1 VSRFSTD
8 LDRAPVITP
17 FWWGLGHLTLMP
29 AAYGFFRLS
38 VTGRDNIPASGA
50 VLIVCNHISQ
60 ADPVILGV
68 AAVPRKS
75 YYFAKAELFR
85 VPFLRGYVNR
95 MGAFPVERGGADR
108 RALRLSREVLSR
120 GDMLLMFPEGTRFT
134 DGRLRPGLSG
144 AGSLALIPGVT
155 VIPAAIWGSHR
166 LGHKTRV
173 AFGAPL
179 DMSDVDGGSRAARS
193 RQAVD
198 RLMAAIAALIPVAG
212 GPRTEPPGHIDG
224 APGG

>member
-1 VSRFSTD
+1 MRFATD
-8 LDRAPVITP
+8 LDRAPVVTR
-17 FWWGLGHLTLMP
+17 FWWVLGHLTLMP
-29 AAYGFFRLS
+29 AAYGLFRLS
-38 VTGRDNIPASGA
+38 VAGRRNIPDAGP

-60 ADPVILGV
+60 ADPVVLGV
-68 AAVPRKS
+68 AATPRKS

-85 VPFLRGYVNR
+85 VPFLRGYINR

-108 RALRLSREVLSR
+108 RALRLSREVLAR
-120 GDMLLMFPEGTRFT
+120 GDMLLMFPEGSRFT

-155 VIPAAIWGSHR
+155 VIPAAIWGTHR

-173 AFGAPL
+173 TFGAPI
-179 DMSDVDGGSRAARS
+179 DMSDIDGGSRAARS

-198 RLMAAIAALIPVAG
+198 RMMAAIAGLIPASG
-212 GPRTEPPGHIDG
+212 GPETEPPGHIDG
-224 APGG
+224 

>member
-1 VSRFSTD
+1 MRFTTD
-8 LDRAPVITP
+8 LDRAPVITR
-17 FWWGLGHLTLMP
+17 FWWVLGHLTLLP

-85 VPFLRGYVNR
+85 VPFLRGYVYR

-120 GDMLLMFPEGTRFT
+120 GDMLLMFPEGSRFT

-144 AGSLALIPGVT
+144 AGSLALDPGVT
-155 VIPAAIWGSHR
+155 VIPAAIWGTHR
-166 LGHKTRV
+166 FGRKGRV
-173 AFGAPL
+173 VFGPPMDL
-179 DMSDVDGGSRAARS
+179 SDIDGGPRAARS

-198 RLMAAIAALIPVAG
+198 RMMAAIAGLIPAAG
-212 GPRTEPPGHIDG
+212 GPPTTPPGHIDG
-224 APGG
+224 

>member
-1 VSRFSTD
+1 MRFSTD
-8 LDRAPVITP
+8 LDRAPVVTR
-17 FWWGLGHLTLMP
+17 FWWVLGHLTLLP
-29 AAYGFFRLS
+29 IAYVFFRLS
-38 VTGRDNIPASGA
+38 VSGREHIPPDGP

-108 RALRLSREVLSR
+108 RALRLSREVLAR
-120 GDMLLMFPEGTRFT
+120 GDVLMMFPEGRRFT

-173 AFGAPL
+173 AFGPP
-179 DMSDVDGGSRAARS
+179 VDLSEVNGVARAARS

-198 RLMAAIAALIPVAG
+198 RMMAAIAALIPAAG
-212 GPRTEPPGHIDG
+212 GPATTPPGHVDG
-224 APGG
+224 

>member
-1 VSRFSTD
+1 MRFSTD
-8 LDRAPVITP
+8 LDRAPVVTR
-17 FWWGLGHLTLMP
+17 FWWVLGHLTLLP
-29 AAYGFFRLS
+29 VAYVFYRLS
-38 VTGRDNIPASGA
+38 VSGKEHIPPDGP

-108 RALRLSREVLSR
+108 RALRLSREVLAR
-120 GDMLLMFPEGTRFT
+120 GDMLLMFPEGRRFT

-173 AFGAPL
+173 AFGPPVDL
-179 DMSDVDGGSRAARS
+179 SGVDGVARAARS

-198 RLMAAIAALIPVAG
+198 RMMAAIAALIPAAG
-212 GPRTEPPGHIDG
+212 GPATTPPGHIDG
-224 APGG
+224 

>member
-1 VSRFSTD
+1 MRFSTD
-8 LDRAPVITP
+8 LDRAPVVTR
-17 FWWGLGHLTLMP
+17 FWWVLGHLTLLP
-29 AAYGFFRLS
+29 VAYGFFRLS
-38 VTGRDNIPASGA
+38 VSGREHIPPDGP

-108 RALRLSREVLSR
+108 RALRLSREVLAR
-120 GDMLLMFPEGTRFT
+120 GDVLMMFPEGRRFT

-155 VIPAAIWGSHR
+155 VVPAAIWGSHR

-173 AFGAPL
+173 AFGPPVDL
-179 DMSDVDGGSRAARS
+179 SGVDGVARAARS

-198 RLMAAIAALIPVAG
+198 RMMAAIAALIPAAG
-212 GPRTEPPGHIDG
+212 GPATTPPGHIDG
-224 APGG
+224 

>member
-1 VSRFSTD
+1 MRWSTD
-8 LDRAPVITP
+8 LDRAPVVTR
-17 FWWGLGHLTLMP
+17 FWWVLGHLTLMP
-29 AAYGFFRLS
+29 AVYGIFRLS
-38 VTGRDNIPASGA
+38 VRGREHIPAEGP
-50 VLIVCNHISQ
+50 VLVVSNHISQ

-85 VPFLRGYVNR
+85 IPFLRGYIHR

-120 GDMLLMFPEGTRFT
+120 GDMLLMFPEGSRFT

-144 AGSLALIPGVT
+144 AGSLALDEGVT

-166 LGHKTRV
+166 LGRKARV
-173 AFGAPL
+173 VFGPPL
-179 DMSDVDGGSRAARS
+179 DLSDVDGGSRAARS

-198 RLMAAIAALIPVAG
+198 RMMAAIAALIPRAG
-212 GPRTEPPGHIDG
+212 GPVTTPPGHVDG
-224 APGG
+224 

>member
-1 VSRFSTD
+1 MRFSTD
-8 LDRAPVITP
+8 LDRAPVVTR
-17 FWWGLGHLTLMP
+17 FWWVLGHLTLLP
-29 AAYGFFRLS
+29 IAYVFFRLS
-38 VTGRDNIPASGA
+38 VSGREHIPPDGP

-108 RALRLSREVLSR
+108 RALRLSREVLAR
-120 GDMLLMFPEGTRFT
+120 GDVLMMFPEGRRFT

-173 AFGAPL
+173 AFGPP
-179 DMSDVDGGSRAARS
+179 VDLSEVNGVARAARS
-193 RQAVD
+193 RQAVN
-198 RLMAAIAALIPVAG
+198 RMMAAIAALIPAAG
-212 GPRTEPPGHIDG
+212 GPATTPPGHIDG
-224 APGG
+224 

>member
-1 VSRFSTD
+1 MRFRTD
-8 LDRAPVITP
+8 LDTAPVVTR
-17 FWWGLGHLTLMP
+17 FWWWFGHLTLLP
-29 AAYGFFRLS
+29 GVYAIFRLS
-38 VTGRDNIPASGA
+38 IRGRHHIPAEGP

-60 ADPVILGV
+60 ADPVIIGV

-85 VPFLRGYVNR
+85 VPFLRGYVYR

-108 RALRLSREVLSR
+108 RALRLSREILSR
-120 GDMLLMFPEGTRFT
+120 GDMLLMFPEGKRYT

-166 LGHKTRV
+166 FGHKARV
-173 AFGAPL
+173 AFGPPL
-179 DMSDVDGGSRAARS
+179 DMSDIDDGPRAARS
-193 RQAVD
+193 RRAVD
-198 RLMAAIAALIPVAG
+198 RMMAAIAGLIPEAG
-212 GPRTEPPGHIDG
+212 GPVTEPPGHIDG
-224 APGG
+224 EPNG

>member
-1 VSRFSTD
+1 MRFTTD
-8 LDRAPVITP
+8 LDRAPVVTP
-17 FWWGLGHLTLMP
+17 FWWVLGHLTLMP
-29 AAYGFFRLS
+29 WAYVGFRLA
-38 VTGRDNIPASGA
+38 VLGRENIPEDGP

-75 YYFAKAELFR
+75 YYFAKAELFK
-85 VPFLRGYVNR
+85 VPFLRGYVSR

-108 RALRLSREVLSR
+108 RALRLSREILSR
-120 GDMLLMFPEGTRFT
+120 GDMLLMFPEGSRFT

-155 VIPAAIWGSHR
+155 VIPAAIWGSHK
-166 LGHKTRV
+166 LGHKARV
-173 AFGAPL
+173 AFGPPL
-179 DMSDVDGGSRAARS
+179 DLSDIDGGSRAGRS

-198 RLMAAIAALIPVAG
+198 RMMAAIAGLIPVAG
-212 GPRTEPPGHIDG
+212 GPQTEPPGHIDG
-224 APGG
+224 EPNG

>member
-1 VSRFSTD
+1 
-8 LDRAPVITP
+8 
-17 FWWGLGHLTLMP
+17 
-29 AAYGFFRLS
+29 
-38 VTGRDNIPASGA
+38 

-108 RALRLSREVLSR
+108 RALRLSREVLAR
-120 GDMLLMFPEGTRFT
+120 GDVLMMFPEGRRFT

-173 AFGAPL
+173 AFGPPVDL
-179 DMSDVDGGSRAARS
+179 SGVDGVARAARS

-198 RLMAAIAALIPVAG
+198 RMMAAIAALIPAAG
-212 GPRTEPPGHIDG
+212 GPATTPPGHIDG
-224 APGG
+224 

>member
-1 VSRFSTD
+1 MRFSTD
-8 LDRAPVITP
+8 LDRAPVVTR
-17 FWWGLGHLTLMP
+17 FWWVLGHLTLLP
-29 AAYGFFRLS
+29 IAYVFFRLS
-38 VTGRDNIPASGA
+38 VSGREHIPPDGP

-108 RALRLSREVLSR
+108 RALRLSREVLAR
-120 GDMLLMFPEGTRFT
+120 GDVLMMFPEGRRFT

-173 AFGAPL
+173 AFGPP
-179 DMSDVDGGSRAARS
+179 VDLSEVNGVARAARS

-198 RLMAAIAALIPVAG
+198 RMMAAIAALIPAAG
-212 GPRTEPPGHIDG
+212 GPATTPPGHIDG
-224 APGG
+224 

>member
-1 VSRFSTD
+1 
-8 LDRAPVITP
+8 
-17 FWWGLGHLTLMP
+17 
-29 AAYGFFRLS
+29 
-38 VTGRDNIPASGA
+38 
-50 VLIVCNHISQ
+50 
-60 ADPVILGV
+60 
-68 AAVPRKS
+68 
-75 YYFAKAELFR
+75 
-85 VPFLRGYVNR
+85 
-95 MGAFPVERGGADR
+95 
-108 RALRLSREVLSR
+108 
-120 GDMLLMFPEGTRFT
+120 
-134 DGRLRPGLSG
+134 
-144 AGSLALIPGVT
+144 VT

>member
-1 VSRFSTD
+1 MRFSTD
-8 LDRAPVITP
+8 LDRAPVVTP
-17 FWWGLGHLTLMP
+17 FWWILGHLTLMP

-38 VTGRDNIPASGA
+38 VSGKEHLPESGP

-85 VPFLRGYVNR
+85 VPFLRGYINR

-108 RALRLSREVLSR
+108 RALRLAREVLAR
-120 GDMLLMFPEGTRFT
+120 GDMLLMFPEGRRFT

-144 AGSLALIPGVT
+144 PGSLALTPEVT
-155 VIPAAIWGSHR
+155 VIPAAIWGTHR

-173 AFGAPL
+173 TFGPPL
-179 DMSDVDGGSRAARS
+179 DLSGVDGGSRAARS

-198 RLMAAIAALIPVAG
+198 RIMAAIAGLIPASG
-212 GPRTEPPGHIDG
+212 GPHTEPPGHIDG
-224 APGG
+224 

>member
-1 VSRFSTD
+1 MRFSTD
-8 LDRAPVITP
+8 LDRAPVVTR
-17 FWWGLGHLTLMP
+17 FWWVLGHLTLLP
-29 AAYGFFRLS
+29 IAYVFFRLS
-38 VTGRDNIPASGA
+38 VSGREHIPPDGP

-108 RALRLSREVLSR
+108 RALRLSREVLAR
-120 GDMLLMFPEGTRFT
+120 GDVLMMFPEGRRFT

-173 AFGAPL
+173 AFGPPVDL
-179 DMSDVDGGSRAARS
+179 SEVDGVARAARS

-198 RLMAAIAALIPVAG
+198 RMMAAIAALIPAAG
-212 GPRTEPPGHIDG
+212 GPATTPPGHIDG
-224 APGG
+224 

>member
-1 VSRFSTD
+1 MRFSTD
-8 LDRAPVITP
+8 LDRAPVVTR
-17 FWWGLGHLTLMP
+17 FWWVLGHLTLLP
-29 AAYGFFRLS
+29 VAYVFYRLS
-38 VTGRDNIPASGA
+38 VSGKEHIPPDGP

-120 GDMLLMFPEGTRFT
+120 GDMLLMFPEGTRYT

-173 AFGAPL
+173 AFGPAL
-179 DMSDVDGGSRAARS
+179 DMTDIDGGSRAARS
-193 RQAVD
+193 REAVD
-198 RLMAAIAALIPVAG
+198 RLMAAIAGLIPAAG
-212 GPRTEPPGHIDG
+212 GPQTEPPGHIDG
-224 APGG
+224 

>member
-1 VSRFSTD
+1 VRFSTD

-17 FWWGLGHLTLMP
+17 FWWALGHLTLMP

-38 VTGRDNIPASGA
+38 VTGKEHLPASGP
-50 VLIVCNHISQ
+50 VLIVSNHISQ

-108 RALRLSREVLSR
+108 RALRLSREVLAR
-120 GDMLLMFPEGTRFT
+120 GDMRLMFPEGSRFT

-166 LGHKTRV
+166 LRHKTRV
-173 AFGAPL
+173 AFGPP
-179 DMSDVDGGSRAARS
+179 VDLSGIDDGARAARS

-198 RLMAAIAALIPVAG
+198 RIMAAIAALIPAAG
-212 GPRTEPPGHIDG
+212 GPVTAPSGHIDG
-224 APGG
+224 

>member
-1 VSRFSTD
+1 MRFSTD
-8 LDRAPVITP
+8 LDRAPVVTR
-17 FWWGLGHLTLMP
+17 FWWVLGHLTLLP
-29 AAYGFFRLS
+29 IAYVFFRLS
-38 VTGRDNIPASGA
+38 VSGREHIPPDGP

-108 RALRLSREVLSR
+108 RALRLSREVLAR
-120 GDMLLMFPEGTRFT
+120 GDVLMMFPEGRRFT

-173 AFGAPL
+173 AFGPP
-179 DMSDVDGGSRAARS
+179 VDLSEVHGVARAARS

-198 RLMAAIAALIPVAG
+198 RMMAAIAALIPAAG
-212 GPRTEPPGHIDG
+212 GPATTPPGHIDG
-224 APGG
+224 

>member
-1 VSRFSTD
+1 
-8 LDRAPVITP
+8 
-17 FWWGLGHLTLMP
+17 M
-29 AAYGFFRLS
+29 
-38 VTGRDNIPASGA
+38 
-50 VLIVCNHISQ
+50 LIVCNHISQ

-108 RALRLSREVLSR
+108 RALRLSREVLAR
-120 GDMLLMFPEGTRFT
+120 GDVLMMFPEGRRFT

-173 AFGAPL
+173 AFGPPVDL
-179 DMSDVDGGSRAARS
+179 SGVDGVARAARS

-198 RLMAAIAALIPVAG
+198 RMMAAIAALIPAAG
-212 GPRTEPPGHIDG
+212 GPATTPPGHIDG
-224 APGG
+224 